1 MSRKRGG
8 RNDDHSDFESAM
20 KDVQP
25 LAGRDVVTPPPKSA
39 ARPAGAAGDP
49 AEFDI
54 ERTGERIEGRAA
66 GINRAQ
72 LRKLRAGRIPID
84 VRIDLHGMRA
94 DEARDAVREL
104 LVNASEVG
112 ERCALVIHGRGH
124 GSQGGPVLKEALPG
138 WLAEPPLGARVI
150 AFVSATQGDGGAG
163 ATYVLLRRLVR
174 KPG

>member
-8 RNDDHSDFESAM
+8 RPDDPSDFRSAM
-20 KDVQP
+20 KDVRP
-25 LAGRDVVTPPPKSA
+25 LGGRDVVTPPPSSTDRPPA
-39 ARPAGAAGDP
+39 AAGAPG
-49 AEFDI
+49 EFAI
-54 ERTGERIEGRAA
+54 ERTGERIEGLTA

-72 LRKLRAGRIPID
+72 LRKLRSGKIPID

-94 DEARDAVREL
+94 EEAREVVRDL

-124 GSQGGPVLKEALPG
+124 GSASGPVLKEALPE
-138 WLAEPPLGARVI
+138 WLAEPPLGSRVM
-150 AFVSATQGDGGAG
+150 AFVSATQEDGGAG